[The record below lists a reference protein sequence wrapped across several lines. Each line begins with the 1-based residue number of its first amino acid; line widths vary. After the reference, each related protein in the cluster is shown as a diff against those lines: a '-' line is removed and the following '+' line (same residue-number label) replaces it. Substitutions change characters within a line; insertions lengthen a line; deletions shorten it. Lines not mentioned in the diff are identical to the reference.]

1 MSVNHLLNSLE
12 LRHKITEVIAYYF
25 APLPNFLECQLAP
38 IFLSRY
44 QPQHHL
50 LPHLDKACGRN
61 KFSCGETASWHSQ
74 FPNGSM
80 QAKKPDRP
88 DPAFCCLP
96 LIYVLRCNKEYWSGD
111 AISGFLG
118 WISSGRVE
126 FSCQRLIL
134 RECKNDRNEL
144 ESSCMQ
150 QRP

>member
-61 KFSCGETASWHSQ
+61 KFSCGETASCHSQ

-96 LIYVLRCNKEYWSGD
+96 LIYVLRCNNEYSNSYWKEQKWVG
-111 AISGFLG
+111 GPKTLG
-118 WISSGRVE
+118 VPGLHS
-126 FSCQRLIL
+126 IL
-134 RECKNDRNEL
+134 EKIANLSNGE
-144 ESSCMQ
+144 
-150 QRP
+150 